1 MDVVLLA
8 RSQFAIVTVYHF
20 FFVPLTLGLSV
31 LVAIMETQYV
41 RTGDETYKKMT
52 KFWGKL
58 FLINFAMGVATGI
71 VQEFQFGMNWSEYS
85 RFMGDIFGAPLAIE
99 ALLTFYLESVFLGI
113 WIFGWDKLSKRA
125 HAAVIWV
132 VAIGSN
138 LSAFWILVAN
148 SFMQQPVGY
157 VLRNGR
163 AEMDNFFALLG
174 NGHVWVQWPHVF
186 TSAMATAGF
195 FVAGISAFHLVR
207 GSKNLEVFRRSF
219 RISILYGTIGT
230 VLVILVG
237 HTQAQYMTRIQPM
250 KMAAA
255 EALWQTEDP
264 AAMSLF
270 TIGNE
275 AERRDVFAIRVPGLL
290 SFMAHNSFSGEV
302 QGINN
307 LQDEYVERYG
317 PGDYVPPVA
326 ISYWTFRIMVGA
338 GFVMLALALYGL
350 WVASRNRTTESP
362 LYLKLMLWAIALP
375 FIANSTGW
383 IFTEVARQPWIV
395 FGLQK
400 TVDGVSPTVS
410 AGMVLFSLIAF
421 TLLYALLMV
430 ADVVLLRKYAEAG
443 VPETNDADLAPAGA
457 WWEKGAH
464 HGSQLSLV
472 RAHRRALR
480 GFFLPRG
487 LRLRGRHSP
496 AFCGQGRH
504 RTANDHQQRRS
515 GLGRQRG
522 LDADRRRGDVCSLS
536 PLVRD
541 PLLGFL
547 HRAGVDAPG
556 THFPRRI
563 LRVPLEDG

>member
-8 RSQFAIVTVYHF
+8 RLQFAIVTVYHF

-113 WIFGWDKLSKRA
+113 WIFGWDKLSKKA
-125 HAAVIWV
+125 HATVIWV

-138 LSAFWILVAN
+138 LSALWILIAN

-163 AEMDNFFALLG
+163 AEMDNFFALVG
-174 NGHVWVQWPHVF
+174 NGHVWVQWPHVL
-186 TSAMATAGF
+186 TSAVATAGF
-195 FVAGISAFHLVR
+195 FVAGISAFHLLR
-207 GSKNLEVFRRSF
+207 KSQNMELFRRSF

-230 VLVILVG
+230 VLVILIG

-255 EALWQTEDP
+255 EALWETEDP

-275 AERRDVFAIRVPGLL
+275 RERRDVFAIRIPGLL
-290 SFMAHNSFSGEV
+290 SFLSYNSFSGEV
-302 QGINN
+302 RGIND

-317 PGDYVPPVA
+317 PGDYIPPVA
-326 ISYWTFRIMVGA
+326 ISYWTFRIMAGA
-338 GFVMLALALYGL
+338 GFVMLALAFYGL
-350 WVASRNRTTESP
+350 WLASKNRTAESP
-362 LYLKLMLWAIALP
+362 RYLKLMLWAIALP
-375 FIANSTGW
+375 FVANSTGW
-383 IFTEVARQPWIV
+383 IFTEIARQPWIV

-400 TVDGVSPTVS
+400 TADAVSPNVS
-410 AGMVLFSLIAF
+410 AGMVLFSLIAY

-430 ADVVLLRKYAEAG
+430 ANVVLLRKYAEAG
-443 VPETNDADLAPAGA
+443 VPEATNADLAPAGA
-457 WWEKGAH
+457 
-464 HGSQLSLV
+464 
-472 RAHRRALR
+472 R
-480 GFFLPRG
+480 
-487 LRLRGRHSP
+487 
-496 AFCGQGRH
+496 
-504 RTANDHQQRRS
+504 
-515 GLGRQRG
+515 
-522 LDADRRRGDVCSLS
+522 
-536 PLVRD
+536 
-541 PLLGFL
+541 
-547 HRAGVDAPG
+547 
-556 THFPRRI
+556 
-563 LRVPLEDG
+563 